1 MIVRAATAGLL
12 VLAMAGAAAAASP
25 VGRWVAVE
33 IGGVPVARGVET
45 TLDLD
50 LEGNVSGKGG
60 CNRYGGR
67 ATVGDGTIGF
77 GMMQATQRACQPPA
91 GDQEGRFHRA
101 LTRATGWQVDGD
113 RLVLT
118 DAGGKPLA
126 RFLRAR

>member
-1 MIVRAATAGLL
+1 MIDRAATAGLL
-12 VLAMAGAAAAASP
+12 LLAMAGAAVAASP
-25 VGRWVAVE
+25 TGRWAAVE
-33 IGGVPVARGVET
+33 IGGVAVAPGVET

-50 LEGNVSGKGG
+50 FEGNVSGKGG

-67 ATVGDGTIGF
+67 AMVGDGTIGF

-91 GDQEGRFHRA
+91 GEQEGRFHRA
-101 LTRATGWQVDGD
+101 LTRATGWQIDGD

-126 RFLRAR
+126 RFQRAR